1 VTLPILEISRSGMD
15 VEYQRLQVV
24 AQNIANLGSARSADG
39 ETWFPLRLI
48 SGPRGAAASPLT
60 PAAAAVKSSLQPPG
74 AGVQVLGVE
83 RISTP
88 PRRVYEPSH
97 PQADSRG
104 FVHFPGIDQLSEM
117 TTLMKAVRV
126 YEANVAVF
134 GASRSMAL
142 KALDIGGR
150 G

>member
-1 VTLPILEISRSGMD
+1 MTLPILEISSSGRD

-60 PAAAAVKSSLQPPG
+60 ATAAAVKSSLQPPG
-74 AGVQVLGVE
+74 ASVQVLGVQ
-83 RISTP
+83 
-88 PRRVYEPSH
+88 VYEPSH

>member
-1 VTLPILEISRSGMD
+1 
-15 VEYQRLQVV
+15 
-24 AQNIANLGSARSADG
+24 
-39 ETWFPLRLI
+39 
-48 SGPRGAAASPLT
+48 
-60 PAAAAVKSSLQPPG
+60 
-74 AGVQVLGVE
+74 VLGVE